1 MVFAFPDNPSV
12 EYSKWLYFASQT
24 NGKLKKC
31 ALSDTEMGSHLV
43 LDSNKPAAR
52 TEAWFGLPRL
62 KCVGQ
67 FVKSFSKIATGQVY
81 ILKAGLTWRKNLQ
94 IILNNILHRDYVL
107 LWSLEGFL
115 MPPAQVHIWQIWY
128 ILITWYMIGGIRRA
142 AFFCQ
147 TAVVFPLPPLPH
159 PTHLPAGHKKINMQI
174 FPIFWKPLR
183 VQHETYTCWEG
194 CIKNRFSGQK
204 AWRCATRSTENLS
217 FWCPVMMV
225 ITHLQQ
231 CHSFTT
237 ALSVFICQIHIN
249 IYVYMHVVTFSENF
263 AFIWLFVRVALI
275 K

>member
-1 MVFAFPDNPSV
+1 MYNSV
-12 EYSKWLYFASQT
+12 QHF
-24 NGKLKKC
+24 
-31 ALSDTEMGSHLV
+31 
-43 LDSNKPAAR
+43 
-52 TEAWFGLPRL
+52 
-62 KCVGQ
+62 
-67 FVKSFSKIATGQVY
+67 
-81 ILKAGLTWRKNLQ
+81 
-94 IILNNILHRDYVL
+94 
-107 LWSLEGFL
+107 
-115 MPPAQVHIWQIWY
+115 
-128 ILITWYMIGGIRRA
+128 GGIRRA

-231 CHSFTT
+231 CHSVTT

-249 IYVYMHVVTFSENF
+249 IYVYIHARCHVFWELRLH
-263 AFIWLFVRVALI
+263 LFDSLFRYLCELP
-275 K
+275 